1 MFIDISH
8 SIVLH
13 EAHILLLYYFLDRQS
28 FYVHNITSLL
38 YVNFRWEKLP
48 DMELGKLGAV
58 TEKVYLS
65 IGYFDFKK

>member
-13 EAHILLLYYFLDRQS
+13 EAHILLLCYFLDRQS

-65 IGYFDFKK
+65 IGYFNFKK

>member
-1 MFIDISH
+1 MFIDIPH

-28 FYVHNITSLL
+28 FYIHNITSLL

-65 IGYFDFKK
+65 IGYFNFKK